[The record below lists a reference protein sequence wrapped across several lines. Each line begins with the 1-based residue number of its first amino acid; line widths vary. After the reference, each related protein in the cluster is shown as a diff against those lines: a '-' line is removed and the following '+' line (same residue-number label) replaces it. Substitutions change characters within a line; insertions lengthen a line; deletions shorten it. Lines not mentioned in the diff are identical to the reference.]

1 MARGKHTRE
10 EIRNLAI
17 DVAEQCIVEHGM
29 QGMNAR
35 HIAKEMGYAVG
46 TLYQVFKSMDLLIFE
61 VNMRSLLALEKH
73 LRDAAQAEAVQ
84 DGTHCHRAIE
94 AMVMRYVDYALQETN
109 RWQTL
114 FEHRL
119 PNDVALPEIYQKHRS
134 QLFRLLEEQ
143 LKCAYPDKSNR
154 DIGLEARALWA
165 GVHGI
170 CTLALLNKLDDD
182 GLNIKAIVQT
192 LLVRFNTVGGD
203 V

>member
-1 MARGKHTRE
+1 MARGIHTRE
-10 EIRNLAI
+10 EIRQLAI

-29 QGMNAR
+29 RGMNAR

-61 VNMRSLLALEKH
+61 VNMRSLLALEKY
-73 LRDAAQAEAVQ
+73 LRAAVQ
-84 DGTHCHRAIE
+84 DATHCHAAIE
-94 AMVMRYVDYALQETN
+94 AIVMRYVDYALQETN
-109 RWQTL
+109 RWQAL

-119 PNDVALPEIYQKHRS
+119 PDDVELPEIYQKHRA

-143 LKCAYPDKSNR
+143 LKCAYPDKSNQ
-154 DIGLEARALWA
+154 DIALEARALWA

-170 CTLALLNKLDDD
+170 CTLTLLNKLDDD
-182 GLNIKAIVQT
+182 GLHIKDIVQT

>member
-10 EIRNLAI
+10 EIKQLAI
-17 DVAEQCIVEHGM
+17 DVAEQCIAKHGM

-61 VNMRSLLALEKH
+61 VNMRSLLDLEKY
-73 LRDAAQAEAVQ
+73 LGAAVQ
-84 DGTHCHRAIE
+84 DAAHCHAAIE
-94 AMVMRYVDYALQETN
+94 GIVMGYVDYALQETN
-109 RWQTL
+109 RWQAL

-119 PNDVALPEIYQKHRS
+119 PDDMELPEIYQKHRA

-143 LKCAYPDKSNR
+143 LKCAYPNKLDKEVA
-154 DIGLEARALWA
+154 LEARALWA

-182 GLNIKAIVQT
+182 GLNIKDIVQT

-203 V
+203 I